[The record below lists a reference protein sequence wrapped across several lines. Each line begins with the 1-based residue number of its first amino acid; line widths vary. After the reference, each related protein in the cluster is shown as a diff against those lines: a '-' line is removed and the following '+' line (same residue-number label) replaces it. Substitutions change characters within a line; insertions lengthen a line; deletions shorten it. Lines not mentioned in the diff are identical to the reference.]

1 MFITRME
8 IENEKKLP
16 FFRVEFYSKRVNAK
30 LAYDDNPTKWLSTGL
45 NLLVNHS
52 WGNHTSDNPYG
63 QGALR
68 TMIEQL
74 PWLPVQL
81 NGEYVQNNMINT
93 TGILKD
99 KDNPNSGYQTFSP
112 EGVANPVELLERVQ
126 VIQYKTQIFG
136 NAALTFHLAKG
147 LDLRTQLGIDY
158 HNNRSKGYTP
168 FQPHQLIDQGASQGA
183 ASAGNSNSL
192 YWQEGVE
199 FYSNRNCAVA

>member
-1 MFITRME
+1 MQNWPTMITQ
-8 IENEKKLP
+8 
-16 FFRVEFYSKRVNAK
+16 
-30 LAYDDNPTKWLSTGL
+30 LSCFL
-45 NLLVNHS
+45 QD

-136 NAALTFHLAKG
+136 NAALTLQR
-147 LDLRTQLGIDY
+147 DWI
-158 HNNRSKGYTP
+158 
-168 FQPHQLIDQGASQGA
+168 
-183 ASAGNSNSL
+183 
-192 YWQEGVE
+192 
-199 FYSNRNCAVA
+199 